1 MVVNKKFE
9 NDPSPILTIG
19 IPVYNAE
26 KTIKKSID
34 SLLQQTCSDFKLF
47 ISDNASTDSTQII
60 CEDYLKKDSRIEYF
74 KHKKNQGLLKNWN
87 FILKNANTKYFMW
100 AAADDFWDPNFI
112 KKNILILESD
122 KNIVGS
128 ISKVSFSDN
137 FECKK
142 SNNEK
147 ESSNYDLVLNVYGS
161 YENRIKS
168 YLKFNQATA
177 VYAIYRTDKLQK
189 SMVSREYGAYDLQI
203 LLNVLEFGNLH
214 VIDEFLMYRSP
225 KGTSSKSYIISS
237 LNDKIDLKKILFPYL
252 PITTFCIK
260 KLGIKFFL
268 KNFLLFFRIN
278 ANGCYLIISDILQI
292 LRHKFSK

>member
-1 MVVNKKFE
+1 MIGNKKFE
-9 NDPSPILTIG
+9 NYSSTILTIG

-34 SLLQQTCSDFKLF
+34 SLLQQTYNDFKLL
-47 ISDNASTDSTQII
+47 ISDNASTDSTQEI
-60 CEDYLKKDSRIEYF
+60 CEDYAKKDPRIEYF
-74 KHKKNQGLLKNWN
+74 KHKQNQGLLKNWN
-87 FILKNANTKYFMW
+87 YILKNANTKYFMW
-100 AAADDFWDPNFI
+100 AAADDFWDPDFI

-128 ISKVSFSDN
+128 ISKVNFSDN
-137 FECKK
+137 FERKK

-147 ESSNYDLVLNVYGS
+147 GSSNYDLVFNVSGS

-203 LLNVLEFGNLH
+203 ILNVLEFGNLH
-214 VIDEFLMYRSP
+214 VIDEFLMHRLP
-225 KGTSSKSYIISS
+225 KGISSKSYIISS
-237 LNDKIDLKKILFPYL
+237 LNNKIDLTKIIFPYL

-268 KNFLLFFRIN
+268 KNLLLFSRIN

-292 LRHKFSK
+292 LRHRFSK